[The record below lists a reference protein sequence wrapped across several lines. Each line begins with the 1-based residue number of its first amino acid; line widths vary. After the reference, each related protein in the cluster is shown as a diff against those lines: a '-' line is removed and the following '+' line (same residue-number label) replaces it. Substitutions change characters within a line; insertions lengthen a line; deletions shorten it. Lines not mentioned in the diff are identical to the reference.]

1 MSRSILCVFIVLFFY
16 CIDSYS
22 QILRFSGGINNTWMD
37 GDQFDTPCLTYT
49 GSIGYD
55 YLFDRDYRD
64 WFYLSSEIGY
74 IKRDG
79 TDALNGERLSRNYLH
94 LNTLFKV
101 RYSFEN
107 IMLFAGMGPC
117 VDYWV
122 ITGGQDKKT
131 VFGIRP
137 EIGLSYPL
145 GDRVSLYFTTA
156 YLRSLS
162 GIMIEGEVLNNNS
175 LMLTIGIGYRV
186 KKKKINYWH
195 YSNL

>member
-1 MSRSILCVFIVLFFY
+1 MSRIILYVFVVLFFNY
-16 CIDSYS
+16 IDSYS
-22 QILRFSGGINNTWMD
+22 QILRLSGGINNTWMD

-55 YLFDRDYRD
+55 YLFDRDYND
-64 WFYLSSEIGY
+64 WYYLSSEIGY
-74 IKRDG
+74 IKKDG
-79 TDALNGERLSRNYLH
+79 VDALTGGRLNRNYLH

-101 RYSFEN
+101 RYSFEY

-117 VDYWV
+117 MDYWV
-122 ITGGQDKKT
+122 IAGGQDKKM

-145 GDRVSLYFTTA
+145 SNRVSLYFTMS
-156 YLRSLS
+156 YLKSLS
-162 GIMIEGEVLNNNS
+162 GIMVEGEVLNNNS
-175 LMLTIGIGYRV
+175 LMFTIGIGYRV

-195 YSNL
+195 YSSL